1 MLYGSDPDQRIELKA
16 LSELSVR
23 VGNGQ
28 AGKARSKGAALGWL
42 AVMVTLHRD
51 RGLKSFIRP
60 LRA

>member
-51 RGLKSFIRP
+51 RWARGL
-60 LRA
+60 